1 MSVKLQTSLYQF
13 DGRTF
18 KLRCNMNVLAE
29 VQEVYGGNLEAALR
43 PDSSLQSATVFF
55 AAMLNDYADEQNWPV
70 RYNAKTVG
78 RMLDPADM
86 AQWSTT
92 VMKLVAS
99 AFTQKKKKTRLRN
112 LFRRRGNRASTSP
125 GT

>member
-1 MSVKLQTSLYQF
+1 MSVKLQTALYRF

-29 VQEVYGGNLEAALR
+29 VQEAYGGNLEAALQ

-86 AQWSTT
+86 AQWSIT

-99 AFTQKKKKTRLRN
+99 AFTQKQKKTRLRD
-112 LFRRRGNRASTSP
+112 LFCTRGDRVSTLP